1 MKKILLSLA
10 ALAFAATINA
20 QVWIGGEV
28 GFNLFHGI
36 SFGAYYFF

>member
-10 ALAFAATINA
+10 VLAFAATMNA

-28 GFNLFHGI
+28 GMDWW
-36 SFGAYYFF
+36 